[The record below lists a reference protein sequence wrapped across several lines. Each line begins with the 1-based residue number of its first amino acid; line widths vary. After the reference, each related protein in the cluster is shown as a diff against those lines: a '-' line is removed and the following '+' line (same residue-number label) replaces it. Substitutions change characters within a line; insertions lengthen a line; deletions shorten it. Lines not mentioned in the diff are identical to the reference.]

1 MDSSDSKTKG
11 TSQPHTTNSFL
22 VSLLIEIL
30 GAGAHTSSLGSKLSS
45 NLKAVPTRLLTWG
58 GFSPM
63 FSGYSFGI
71 LPVSSC
77 RTEQNREGDNW
88 HRPGLSNTIWR
99 DPQKQKT
106 LTASR
111 KQIFLSSST
120 FFRSFSCNSFS
131 FFLSSRIFSLFC
143 SSLTSES
150 WEPGRI
156 GTWGREGLYKECFL
170 PFGRTK
176 DF

>member
-1 MDSSDSKTKG
+1 MYSSNSKTKG
-11 TSQPHTTNSFL
+11 TSQPHWTDSIS
-22 VSLLIEIL
+22 VSLLIDTL
-30 GAGAHTSSLGSKLSS
+30 RAGAHTSSLGSKLSS
-45 NLKAVPTRLLTWG
+45 NLNAVPTRLLTWG
-58 GFSPM
+58 AFSPT

-77 RTEQNREGDNW
+77 KTGQKREGDHW
-88 HRPGLSNTIWR
+88 PWLELSNTIWNA
-99 DPQKQKT
+99 PQERKT

-150 WEPGRI
+150 WEPGAGI
-156 GTWGREGLYKECFL
+156 GRERREGLYKACFL
-170 PFGRTK
+170 PF
-176 DF
+176 

>member
-1 MDSSDSKTKG
+1 MTPKPKE
-11 TSQPHTTNSFL
+11 QVNHIQWQFFCLIANTNAQ
-22 VSLLIEIL
+22 IC
-30 GAGAHTSSLGSKLSS
+30 AHTSSLGSKWSS
-45 NLKAVPTRLLTWG
+45 NLNVVPTRLLTWG
-58 GFSPM
+58 GFSPT
-63 FSGYSFGI
+63 FRGYSFGI

-77 RTEQNREGDNW
+77 KTGQNEGGNQHW
-88 HRPGLSNTIWR
+88 LECQTQFEE
-99 DPQKQKT
+99 PQEQKT

-150 WEPGRI
+150 WEPVWMGR
-156 GTWGREGLYKECFL
+156 GQEGLCKACFL
-170 PFGRTK
+170 PF
-176 DF
+176 